1 MKRLLT
7 NIAELLALW
16 LVIGILL
23 ATIALVVLADGR
35 VL

>member
-1 MKRLLT
+1 MKRLAA
-7 NIAELLALW
+7 NIAELIALW

-23 ATIALVVLADGR
+23 ATIALVLMADGR